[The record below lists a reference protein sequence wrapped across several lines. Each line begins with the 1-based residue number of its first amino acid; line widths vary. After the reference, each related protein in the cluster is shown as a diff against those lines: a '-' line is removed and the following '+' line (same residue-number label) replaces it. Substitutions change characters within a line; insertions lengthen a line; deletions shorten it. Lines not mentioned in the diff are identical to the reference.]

1 MVFNDVE
8 AEPVLQEVTEETSNH
23 GANNKLLCF
32 ENLCMYI
39 ARNYNYPT
47 AVFFLLC
54 IGFYKT
60 LIKLLLLLMMTM
72 MMMIIIIIF
81 NLLVSLIFCSQFFVQ
96 FAKYN
101 F

>member
-1 MVFNDVE
+1 
-8 AEPVLQEVTEETSNH
+8 
-23 GANNKLLCF
+23 
-32 ENLCMYI
+32 MYI

-47 AVFFLLC
+47 AVFLLLC

-60 LIKLLLLLMMTM
+60 LIKLLLLMMMMMMMM

-96 FAKYN
+96 FAKYD

>member
-1 MVFNDVE
+1 
-8 AEPVLQEVTEETSNH
+8 
-23 GANNKLLCF
+23 
-32 ENLCMYI
+32 MYI

-47 AVFFLLC
+47 AVFLLLC

-60 LIKLLLLLMMTM
+60 LIKLLLLM
-72 MMMIIIIIF
+72 MMMMMMMMMIIIIF

-96 FAKYN
+96 FGKYN

>member
-1 MVFNDVE
+1 M
-8 AEPVLQEVTEETSNH
+8 ALT
-23 GANNKLLCF
+23 NNLLLCF
-32 ENLCMYI
+32 ENLCMYT
-39 ARNYNYPT
+39 ARNHNYPT

-60 LIKLLLLLMMTM
+60 LIKLLLLM
-72 MMMIIIIIF
+72 MMMMMMIIIIIIIF
-81 NLLVSLIFCSQFFVQ
+81 NLLVSLIFCFQFFVQ

>member
-1 MVFNDVE
+1 
-8 AEPVLQEVTEETSNH
+8 
-23 GANNKLLCF
+23 
-32 ENLCMYI
+32 MYI
-39 ARNYNYPT
+39 ARNYNYPS
-47 AVFFLLC
+47 AIFFLLC

-60 LIKLLLLLMMTM
+60 LIKLLLLLMMM
-72 MMMIIIIIF
+72 MMMMMMIIIIF